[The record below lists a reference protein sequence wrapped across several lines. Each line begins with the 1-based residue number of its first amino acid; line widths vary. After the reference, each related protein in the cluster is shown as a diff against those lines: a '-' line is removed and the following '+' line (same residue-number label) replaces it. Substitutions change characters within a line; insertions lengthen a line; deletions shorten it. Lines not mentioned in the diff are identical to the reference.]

1 MSIKAVIFD
10 CDGVLVDSETISNK
24 VLIEMAAE
32 EGLNLDLNY
41 ALTNWQGKDLKLVF
55 EDLNRLKG
63 SSIKASFEEDFRE
76 RTFSTFRNDIKP
88 IPGALNLLQKL
99 KLPIAV
105 ASNGPRSKMAV
116 TLSVTGLASFF
127 KDKIYS
133 AYDIQKW
140 KPEPDLFL
148 HVASRLQVLPE
159 NCLVIE
165 DSISGVE
172 AALKGGFQTYALAHD
187 HNRLALQ
194 KSNATVISHLEE
206 LESVL
211 DL

>member
-1 MSIKAVIFD
+1 
-10 CDGVLVDSETISNK
+10 
-24 VLIEMAAE
+24 
-32 EGLNLDLNY
+32 
-41 ALTNWQGKDLKLVF
+41 
-55 EDLNRLKG
+55 
-63 SSIKASFEEDFRE
+63 
-76 RTFSTFRNDIKP
+76 
-88 IPGALNLLQKL
+88 
-99 KLPIAV
+99 
-105 ASNGPRSKMAV
+105 MAV
-116 TLSVTGLASFF
+116 TLAVTGLAPFF
-127 KDKIYS
+127 KDEIYS

-148 HVASRLQVLPE
+148 HVASLLQVLPE

-165 DSISGVE
+165 DSISGVK

-187 HNRLALQ
+187 RNKMALE